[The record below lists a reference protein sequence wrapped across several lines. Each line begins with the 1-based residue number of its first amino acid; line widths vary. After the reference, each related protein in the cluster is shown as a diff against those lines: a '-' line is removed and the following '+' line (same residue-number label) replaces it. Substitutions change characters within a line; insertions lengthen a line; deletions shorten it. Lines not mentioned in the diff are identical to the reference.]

1 LLAAVLNKERTIR
14 EEVDNNILF
23 ILIHTTKTFSFSPNS
38 AKKKKKKKKKK
49 KGARRSRRQRKE
61 GVLIITSSN

>member
-38 AKKKKKKKKKK
+38 AKKKKKKK
-49 KGARRSRRQRKE
+49 GARRSRRQRKE